1 MDLERRSSGRPAAA
15 RHDQFADRRTAGGSQ
30 TSADGEG
37 RQGIT
42 GSGSPSRISWQIAGS
57 AGGERRRFARIER
70 GGLLRMSEG
79 IRERLRR
86 RYAEA
91 ARSVTD
97 GDRYW
102 ALSASW

>member
-1 MDLERRSSGRPAAA
+1 
-15 RHDQFADRRTAGGSQ
+15 
-30 TSADGEG
+30 
-37 RQGIT
+37 
-42 GSGSPSRISWQIAGS
+42 
-57 AGGERRRFARIER
+57 
-70 GGLLRMSEG
+70 MSEG